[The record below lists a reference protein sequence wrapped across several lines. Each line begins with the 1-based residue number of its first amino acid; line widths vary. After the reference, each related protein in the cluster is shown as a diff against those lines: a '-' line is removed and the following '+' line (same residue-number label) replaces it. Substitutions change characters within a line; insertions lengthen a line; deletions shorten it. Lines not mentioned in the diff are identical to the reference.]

1 MKSWQLKILYK
12 KNYGD
17 KKGKKSFQQLRKM
30 CYRKFRWPSM
40 NVLQIKV
47 RRLKLYVIWMFI
59 ETNLAN
65 VQSISTRK
73 KLVCNW
79 YKLSIRFNHLF
90 REEGANVSKVYN
102 LYSAFCT
109 KPAFYPQ
116 SAVCILHSVCI
127 LPLQVKQSAVRSLR
141 VTEIGIGIKWHHFK
155 IEELISWS
163 IL

>member
-1 MKSWQLKILYK
+1 MLQLKILYK

-30 CYRKFRWPSM
+30 CYRKFRLPSM

-73 KLVCNW
+73 KLVCN
-79 YKLSIRFNHLF
+79 
-90 REEGANVSKVYN
+90 
-102 LYSAFCT
+102 
-109 KPAFYPQ
+109 
-116 SAVCILHSVCI
+116 
-127 LPLQVKQSAVRSLR
+127 
-141 VTEIGIGIKWHHFK
+141 
-155 IEELISWS
+155 
-163 IL
+163 